1 MHSVALELVLT
12 CCHSDSSFLTIRDTM
27 RVSRHFGSIGG
38 SRRQL
43 QGELPASCPCEA
55 VRAEAGQTGAGP
67 QGVQGGAERL
77 VWWAWM

>member
-1 MHSVALELVLT
+1 MHRRCSRARAHLLSLRLIIP
-12 CCHSDSSFLTIRDTM
+12 HHPSGM
-27 RVSRHFGSIGG
+27 RVTLDRLEGRGG
-38 SRRQL
+38 
-43 QGELPASCPCEA
+43 GELPASCPCEA